1 MEIIQI
7 VLTVIGS
14 VIGSGAVFG
23 FVQFLIQRSDNKKAQ
38 LKKNE
43 HEELRKEFNKGLQE
57 REDVGRKRYEE
68 HKIAIE
74 QMTKEHKKDFEI
86 LLKAIK
92 NVEDSNEK
100 LCEKVDTV
108 ADYQKNIG
116 DGVMGLSHDKLIFS
130 TGKIAERKAITLKEK
145 ATLTSIY
152 DPYRRLG
159 GNGDCKTAYEHVM
172 SLNVISDEEAK
183 RIDKELE
190 GKKKE

>member
-1 MEIIQI
+1 MNITQI
-7 VLTVIGS
+7 VLTVIVS
-14 VIGSGAVFG
+14 IIGSGAVFG

-38 LKKNE
+38 LKKDE

-190 GKKKE
+190 GKKE

>member
-1 MEIIQI
+1 MEITQI
-7 VLTVIGS
+7 VLT

-23 FVQFLIQRSDNKKAQ
+23 FIQFLIQRSDNKKKQ
-38 LKKNE
+38 LKEDKYD
-43 HEELRKEFNKGLQE
+43 ELRKEFNTGLQE
-57 REDVGRKRYEE
+57 REDTGKSRYEE
-68 HKIAIE
+68 HKTEIAE
-74 QMTKEHKKDFEI
+74 MRVEHKKDFEVLI
-86 LLKAIK
+86 KAIK
-92 NVEDSNEK
+92 NLEKSNEK
-100 LCEKVDTV
+100 LCEKVDSV
-108 ADYQKNIG
+108 VDYQKNIG
-116 DGVMGLSHDKLIFS
+116 DGVMGLAHDKLIFS

-152 DPYRRLG
+152 DPYKRLG

>member
-1 MEIIQI
+1 MEITQI
-7 VLTVIGS
+7 VLTVLGS

-23 FVQFLIQRSDNKKAQ
+23 FVQFLIQRSDNKKKQ
-38 LKKNE
+38 LKEDE
-43 HEELRKEFNKGLQE
+43 HGELRKEFNKGLQE

-68 HKIAIE
+68 HRIAIE
-74 QMTKEHKKDFEI
+74 RMTEEHKKDFEI

-92 NVEDSNEK
+92 NIEDSNEK
-100 LCEKVDTV
+100 LCKKVDAV
-108 ADYQKNIG
+108 IDCQKNIG
-116 DGVMGLSHDKLIFS
+116 DGVMGLAHDKLIFS

-152 DPYRRLG
+152 DPYKRLG

-183 RIDKELE
+183 RIDKELKE
-190 GKKKE
+190 KKE

>member
-1 MEIIQI
+1 MNITQI

-14 VIGSGAVFG
+14 IIGSGAVFG

-38 LKKNE
+38 LKKDE

-190 GKKKE
+190 GKKE

>member
-1 MEIIQI
+1 MNITQI

-14 VIGSGAVFG
+14 IIGSGAVFG

-38 LKKNE
+38 LKKDE

-92 NVEDSNEK
+92 NVEGSNEK

-190 GKKKE
+190 GKKE

>member
-100 LCEKVDTV
+100 LCEKLDTV
-108 ADYQKNIG
+108 ADSQKSIG

-183 RIDKELE
+183 RIDKELK
-190 GKKKE
+190 GKKE